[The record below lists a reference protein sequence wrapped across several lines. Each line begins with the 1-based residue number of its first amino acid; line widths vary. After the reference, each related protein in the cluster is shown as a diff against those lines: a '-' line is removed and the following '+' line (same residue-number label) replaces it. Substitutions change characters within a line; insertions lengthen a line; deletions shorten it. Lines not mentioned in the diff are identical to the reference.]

1 MKANMSKFTLPPV
14 IRNPNLGAH
23 KASDEGISYDVAV
36 GRKEKFITPR
46 GKVGTTLVFSRVKP
60 EQLKNPD
67 NERYLGSG
75 PVVKGFIKEKLEAK
89 KIGKEKIERLFLV
102 LKAQI
107 EGNISNSSKEYLGA
121 NGVSETLRNLPEGKL
136 VRFVDSANT
145 EIPSSAIRV

>member
-1 MKANMSKFTLPPV
+1 MSKFTLPAV

-23 KASDEGISYDVAV
+23 KASDEGVNYDVAV

-60 EQLKNPD
+60 EQLKNPHHQQ
-67 NERYLGSG
+67 YLGSG
-75 PVVKGFIKEKLEAK
+75 SVVKSFIKEKLEAK
-89 KIGKEKIERLFLV
+89 KIGAGEIERLFLI

-107 EGNISNSSKEYLGA
+107 EGNISYGSKEYLGA
-121 NGVSETLRNLPEGKL
+121 DGISETLRNLPEGKL